1 MTKIKN
7 PVTPDKFDAVLF
19 DLDGVI
25 TDSAKIHAACWKFTF
40 DTFLKRYAT
49 ERGEKFVPFDIESD
63 YLIYVDGKPRYEG
76 VRDFLTSR
84 NIHLEEGTPDSP
96 AHEQSICGIGNR
108 KNELVNIA
116 IQSNGVDFYQTSLDF
131 VENIIKSGIKTAIV
145 SSSQNCEA
153 ILSSAD
159 VLHLFPVRI
168 DGKVAIEKNLK
179 GKPSPDT
186 FLEAAKEL
194 GTKPEKTVVIEDAI
208 SGVQAG
214 KNGNFGLV
222 VGIARKENADELVD
236 NGADIVVSDLG
247 ELIL

>member
-1 MTKIKN
+1 MEN
-7 PVTPDKFDAVLF
+7 PITPDKFDAVLF

-40 DTFLKRYAT
+40 DTFLKRHANDT
-49 ERGEKFVPFDIESD
+49 GGKFIPFDIDSD

-76 VRDFLTSR
+76 VRDFLNSR
-84 NIHLEEGTPDSP
+84 NIQLEEGTPDSP
-96 AHEQSICGIGNR
+96 AHEQSICGVGNR

-116 IQSNGVDFYQTSLDF
+116 IQSKGVDFYQSSLDF
-131 VENIIKSGIKTAIV
+131 VENIVKAGIKTAVV

-159 VLHLFPVRI
+159 ILHLFPVRV
-168 DGKVAIEKNLK
+168 DGTVAIEKGLE

-194 GTKPEKTVVIEDAI
+194 GVKPEKAVVIEDAI

-222 VGIARKENADELVD
+222 IGIARKDNADDLLN

-247 ELIL
+247 ELVL

>member
-1 MTKIKN
+1 MEN
-7 PVTPDKFDAVLF
+7 PITPDKFDAVLF

-40 DTFLKRYAT
+40 DTFLKRHANDT
-49 ERGEKFVPFDIESD
+49 GGKFIPFDIDSD

-76 VRDFLTSR
+76 VSDFLNSR
-84 NIHLEEGTPDSP
+84 NIQLEEGTPDSP
-96 AHEQSICGIGNR
+96 AHEQSICGVGNR

-116 IQSNGVDFYQTSLDF
+116 IQSKGVDFYQSSLDF
-131 VENIIKSGIKTAIV
+131 VENIVKAGIKTAVV

-159 VLHLFPVRI
+159 ILHLFPVRV
-168 DGKVAIEKNLK
+168 DGTVAIEKGLE

-194 GTKPEKTVVIEDAI
+194 EVKPEKAVVIEDAI

-222 VGIARKENADELVD
+222 IGIARKDNADDLLN

-247 ELIL
+247 ELVL

>member
-1 MTKIKN
+1 MEN
-7 PVTPDKFDAVLF
+7 PITPDKFDAVLF

-40 DTFLKRYAT
+40 DTFLKRHANDT
-49 ERGEKFVPFDIESD
+49 GGKFIPFDIDSD

-76 VRDFLTSR
+76 VRDFLNSR
-84 NIHLEEGTPDSP
+84 NIQLEEGTPDSP
-96 AHEQSICGIGNR
+96 AHEQSICGVGNR

-116 IQSNGVDFYQTSLDF
+116 IQSKGVDFYQSSLDF
-131 VENIIKSGIKTAIV
+131 VENIVKAGIKTAVV

-153 ILSSAD
+153 ILSSVD
-159 VLHLFPVRI
+159 ILHLFPVRV
-168 DGKVAIEKNLK
+168 DGTVAIEKGLE

-194 GTKPEKTVVIEDAI
+194 GVKPEKAVVIEDAI

-222 VGIARKENADELVD
+222 IGIARKDNADDLLN

-247 ELIL
+247 ELVL